1 MTNAERRERRRQAGL
16 KGAETRRARQAQAQ
30 QTTATA
36 PASDQADEFQQ
47 LADRVNGYRPP
58 EAPQPPRLETADE
71 RARRAEAA
79 EEQRLA
85 NLRAVLRL
93 ALEIRREGDLY
104 RHAAA
109 RRWPFTPK
117 RWTAEQIDAARQ
129 FLETFRRD
137 DGTYDPKPNRRKGK
151 WRL

>member
-1 MTNAERRERRRQAGL
+1 MTNAERRERRREAARKGL
-16 KGAETRRARQAQAQ
+16 ETRRARQAQAQ

-79 EEQRLA
+79 EEKRLA

-93 ALEIRREGDLY
+93 AQEIRRESDLHH
-104 RHAAA
+104 HAYHQ
-109 RRWPFTPK
+109 RWPFSPK
-117 RWTAEQIDAARQ
+117 RWTSEQIQAARE
-129 FLETFRRD
+129 FLEKFRRP
-137 DGTYDPKPNRRKGK
+137 DGTWDPKPIRRKGK